1 MLLTTEPTESTFLF
15 TSESVGEGHPDKV
28 CDQIA
33 DAILDA
39 CLQQDHLSK
48 VAIEAAARPGL
59 IFVFGV
65 LDTQAQ
71 LDIEAIVRVV
81 LKDIGYDCPD
91 QELDYKTCQVM
102 DYVERRAVPEV
113 AAPSVFLSP
122 TDTEAAGDQGIIFG
136 YASNETPQSLYVPE
150 LGYHVHSK
158 FTDYI
163 RPLTIDLSHR
173 ITRKMKTARLDG
185 TLPWLRP
192 DTKTQVTVEYIRR
205 KNGETVPL
213 RVHTVVLTAQ
223 HTQDVT
229 VEELRKAV
237 YEKVICKAIPAEY
250 LDDQTAYYVR
260 FPLWETLHPPNA
272 NLKITDPTHWRLGSD
287 SVREVCRCHRSKD
300 RSRHIR
306 WMGRPWWWCLF
317 WQRLSPG
324 MNYLSL
330 NSVSIRCSL
339 FLQVDRSAA
348 YMARWIAKSIVHAGL
363 ADRCLIQLS
372 YSIGIAEPLSIFVE
386 TYGTGKM
393 TDLRLEKVVSENFDM
408 RPASIAKKLGL
419 MNPIY
424 YQTSKNGH
432 FTNSLFPWEKPKDLV
447 L

>member
-39 CLQQDHLSK
+39 CLQQDPLSK

-71 LDIEAIVRVV
+71 IDIEAIVRVV
-81 LKDIGYDCPD
+81 LKDIGYESPE

-102 DYVERRAVPEV
+102 DHVERRAAPDF

-136 YASNETPQSLYVPE
+136 YASNETSQSL
-150 LGYHVHSK
+150 
-158 FTDYI
+158 
-163 RPLTIDLSHR
+163 PLTIDLSHR
-173 ITRKMKTARLDG
+173 ITRQMKAARLDG
-185 TLPWLRP
+185 TLPWLLP
-192 DTKTQVTVEYIRR
+192 DTKTQVTVEYVRR
-205 KNGETVPL
+205 KNGEINPL
-213 RVHTVVLTAQ
+213 RVHTIVLTAQ
-223 HTQDVT
+223 HTKDVT
-229 VEELRKAV
+229 VEELRQEV
-237 YEKVICKAIPAEY
+237 FEKVICKAVPAKF
-250 LDDQTAYYVR
+250 LDEQTAYHIQPTGDLGVTPSGKFAGVTGR
-260 FPLWETLHPPNA
+260 
-272 NLKITDPTHWRLGSD
+272 KIVVDTYGGWGAHGGGAFSG
-287 SVREVCRCHRSKD
+287 KD
-300 RSRHIR
+300 YR
-306 WMGRPWWWCLF
+306 
-317 WQRLSPG
+317 
-324 MNYLSL
+324 
-330 NSVSIRCSL
+330 
-339 FLQVDRSAA
+339 QVDRSAA
-348 YMARWIAKSIVHAGL
+348 YMARWIAKSIIHAGL

-372 YSIGIAEPLSIFVE
+372 YSIGISEPLSIFVE
-386 TYGTGKM
+386 TYGTGKT
-393 TDLRLEKVVSENFDM
+393 TDLQLERIVSENFDM

-419 MNPIY
+419 TSPIY

-432 FTNSLFPWEKPKDLV
+432 FTNPGFPWEKPKDLV